1 RASRQRLDE
10 DPVEQARLLL
20 KEAMVPF
27 YLTRFSAAVRWLKRG
42 LRVLE
47 RVESPAAAG
56 QRARLAV
63 WLATTRQ
70 RQRRPEDAIAWC
82 RRAGADAER
91 GEDARHALG
100 HAYVILDWAY
110 EVSGRADEATYL
122 PLALAIFEEL
132 GDLEWISIA
141 LNNMGGRAYEE
152 GRWNDSLELARR
164 AL

>member
-42 LRVLE
+42 LRLLE
-47 RVESPAAAG
+47 RVENPAAAG

-70 RQRRPEDAIAWC
+70 RQRRPEDATAWC
-82 RRAGADAER
+82 RRAVAGAER

-100 HAYVILDWAY
+100 HAHVILHRGFEA
-110 EVSGRADEATYL
+110 SRRARPGAFP
-122 PLALAIFEEL
+122 PLAPGLF
-132 GDLEWISIA
+132 
-141 LNNMGGRAYEE
+141 
-152 GRWNDSLELARR
+152 
-164 AL
+164 